1 MNIIHRVT
9 ESGHSTVMNERWILV
24 ASREEARI
32 FSLTAERD
40 LVLIADIGNPTAR
53 LKLQDLESDTPGRVS
68 DNRMR
73 ARYPLRSEET
83 SVERLLRDFYREVF
97 DFLEKK
103 FFAHEF
109 SHLTCIAEPRLLGI
123 LRRLYPS
130 ALERIKPDEIP
141 KDLSFEP
148 PPNIA
153 KYLHR

>member
-1 MNIIHRVT
+1 M
-9 ESGHSTVMNERWILV
+9 MNERWILV

-32 FSLTAERD
+32 FALTAEQD

-83 SVERLLRDFYREVF
+83 SKERQLQDFYREVF
-97 DFLEKK
+97 DLLEKK

-109 SHLTCIAEPRLLGI
+109 SRLTCIAEPRLLGI

-130 ALERIKPDEIP
+130 ALVRIKPDEIP

-148 PPNIA
+148 PPKIA